1 MLLDGASARIASAI
15 GHMTRGNHSAKGGD
29 IGDTLAIIGCLKGAL
44 NMEQGGEIAAR
55 LEQLYDYMDTRLVE
69 ASAANDV
76 AAAQEVLRLLTEI
89 REAWMGL
96 PEQLNQQSAAI
107 RQVGSP

>member
-1 MLLDGASARIASAI
+1 
-15 GHMTRGNHSAKGGD
+15 MTRGDHSAKGGD

-44 NMEQGGEIAAR
+44 NMDQGGEIAAQ
-55 LEQLYDYMDTRLVE
+55 LEQLYDYIDRRLVE

-96 PEQLNQQSAAI
+96 PEQQLNQQSAAI